1 LVGEIRTRR
10 IMPIIAYC
18 YRLITGRY
26 PRYVEYSLRMLALLA
41 GVCLI
46 FLLSRMLLLR
56 VDESN
61 SATLN
66 AEKLA
71 LKEASLARG
80 TVQHA
85 WRQYRRHSWGANE
98 LAPGA
103 VAPSKEADRL
113 VGRKSGLTIVESL
126 ATLHLMGLDEELLQ
140 AQEWI
145 DNRFD
150 FTNTTEPVS
159 TAATSSRLLGG
170 LLSAFSLTEHLPFL
184 YKALQVAEGLLVA
197 FDTPSGLP
205 ASAAVPF
212 QGPVAAGRFISLDE
226 MSQLYLEFAYL
237 HRLTGLQKYG
247 NAADA
252 ILAPL
257 RRHMDAR
264 IASRGEAILANDS
277 ASIGFSWSPPGVWDV
292 RTGAPTIGAASN
304 LSGVLTLAEVT
315 IKAHLLLDGDRNALS
330 LFQELLSGRLRLD
343 AWLNCQSGV
352 EEDECGFNL
361 TVCRLVETL
370 LLSMGQSRDPFVQ
383 RDLAYQLGDLC
394 LSAVQLGKFN
404 LWPDQ
409 LVLRRSAARHSFQL
423 MEAAANV
430 RYSARPE
437 PVLAGLLLWSRRRRM
452 RHLRLLSLTL
462 RSIARLMRGSN
473 GYEGLRRVAA
483 AGSPK
488 SSLLHSD
495 NRQPSYLLGQT
506 LKYIYMAFKPNR
518 LNLVSGE
525 WVFNT
530 AGQLLPV
537 CSGRQ
542 FGELRQ
548 LVLNN
553 WIEVRRQLEVLAL
566 VRLNRRRKGF
576 GIDLDELRGA
586 GSVRSRDLP
595 GTLLIAVAPALL
607 TLFARQ
613 FSM

>member
-1 LVGEIRTRR
+1 
-10 IMPIIAYC
+10 MPIIAYC

-26 PRYVEYSLRMLALLA
+26 PRYVEYSVRMLALLA

-46 FLLSRMLLLR
+46 FLLSWMLLLR
-56 VDESN
+56 ADESN

-66 AEKLA
+66 AERLA

-103 VAPSKEADRL
+103 AAPSKEADRL

-184 YKALQVAEGLLVA
+184 YKALQ
-197 FDTPSGLP
+197 
-205 ASAAVPF
+205 
-212 QGPVAAGRFISLDE
+212 GPVAAGRFISLGE

-264 IASRGEAILANDS
+264 IASRGKAKLANDS
-277 ASIGFSWSPPGVWDV
+277 ASIDFGWSPPGAWDV

-315 IKAHLLLDGDRNALS
+315 IKAHLLLDGDRDALS

-361 TVCRLVETL
+361 TVCQLVETL

-394 LSAVQLGKFN
+394 LSAVQLGKVN
-404 LWPDQ
+404 WWPDQ
-409 LVLRRSAARHSFQL
+409 LVLRRSVARHSFKL

-488 SSLLHSD
+488 SSLLQSD

-548 LVLNN
+548 LVLKN

-607 TLFARQ
+607 TLFA
-613 FSM
+613 